1 MAYINIV
8 INIVMDGIKRFNLDL
23 ILYFFQSVFFF
34 NFFPFLVIWDAL
46 VR

>member
-1 MAYINIV
+1 VAYINIV

-34 NFFPFLVIWDAL
+34 LIFFRF
-46 VR
+46 